1 MNPIGVFTVIVLL
14 FVIYNFLKMVYE
26 MGVHRVREG
35 YTEKGCGCPCRGFK
49 GPMCRCGAVCP
60 CK

>member
-1 MNPIGVFTVIVLL
+1 
-14 FVIYNFLKMVYE
+14 MVYE
-26 MGVHRVREG
+26 MGVRRVREG

-49 GPMCRCGAVCP
+49 GPMSRCGAVCP